1 MNVSRIVLVAVFCL
15 AASCLS
21 PRALRAEAP
30 EYVWIEAEDF
40 DRTNVPDPKAP
51 FPGDL
56 SEAEKAKLSG
66 GAWVR
71 PAGPA
76 GKGPYAMEWDFQA
89 PSTGDYDVWVRKFW
103 KHGPFRW
110 RIDKGPWRTC
120 GRDIALHSG
129 TYLRLHIGT
138 NWVFLGQQRLGRG
151 EHTLRVEML
160 EPKGGGAL
168 DCFALSRGTF
178 QPRGK
183 LKPGEVSG
191 ESEEGFFAW
200 EPPADPLREDCP
212 IDLRSLNEPEAGAG
226 GFVRRKGDHFVLGD
240 GTPVRFWMVQ
250 GDALMSMRKA
260 MVDHHARRLAKYGVN
275 LVRLGMLGMFNHW
288 KAGDDEAFA
297 AKLDRLHYLI
307 AALKREGIYVYL
319 GHLYWHTHVRV
330 SEDDGFPG
338 HGQGAAPVARLF
350 VDPRMQQWYKQWVRK
365 LVTTPNP
372 YTKLPVAKDPG
383 VAIVEIQNESS
394 MFFWTFKPDGFVP
407 STREMLQR
415 SFGQWAAKRYGS
427 TSAALKA
434 WGDEK
439 APKGDQPRRGLLGL
453 YPISLLTGAEWA
465 APQRN
470 EKRATDQLHWMFELQ
485 MGFYRDMVADWRN
498 ELGVRTMI
506 SCSNWVTADPKVLG
520 TIERYTYTAGDVI
533 CRNSYY
539 GVDYRPRPNRG
550 YAVDVGDTFLGRSAL
565 TPPSLPQP
573 MTVAHVNHHP
583 YMITENNWT
592 RPNRYRAE
600 WPFLVATYARMMG
613 VDGWTFFALD
623 TPAWNT
629 SMNVW
634 EVNTP
639 TILGQFPAAARIYRE
654 GLVAEAPTVVNDR
667 LSLNDLLRMKGS
679 NVYEMSGRDI
689 HWESL
694 LGDYARNSAEGMN
707 VDPMAFF
714 VGKVNR
720 EVTTD
725 KPSKLTLHDLPAN
738 IDHRAKIVTSVTGEL
753 RWDYGKGVVTVETPR
768 AQGACGFLAK
778 AGRIE
783 LADLTLQVGNDY
795 AAVLVVSLDGKPI
808 KASRRLLV
816 QVATEDRPYGFE
828 TQPVGDY
835 RRITDLGGYPL
846 TVRKID
852 ATVTLKASA
861 GTKATV
867 LDGNGDR
874 TDRRAEA
881 TVDDGDLVIEL
892 PAEAIYTLIER
903 P

>member
-1 MNVSRIVLVAVFCL
+1 MNVSRPSLAVIALF
-15 AASCLS
+15 AAICLS
-21 PRALRAEAP
+21 PLGVLAETLDYA
-30 EYVWIEAEDF
+30 WIEAEDVT
-40 DRTNVPDPKAP
+40 RTNVPKPEAP
-51 FPGDL
+51 FPSDL
-56 SEAEKAKLSG
+56 SAEEKAKLSG
-66 GAWVR
+66 GAWVH
-71 PAGPA
+71 PTGPA
-76 GKGPYAMEWDFQA
+76 GKGPYWLAWDFQA
-89 PSTGDYDVWVRKFW
+89 PSTGQYDVWVRKFW

-110 RIDKGPWRTC
+110 RIDKGPWQTC

-138 NWVFLGQQRLGRG
+138 NWVFLGQVRLARG
-151 EHTLRVEML
+151 KHTLQVEML
-160 EPKGGGAL
+160 DPAGGGAL
-168 DCFALSRGTF
+168 DCFALTRGTF

-191 ESEEGFFAW
+191 KSEEGFFAW
-200 EPPADPLREDCP
+200 EPPADPLRDDCP
-212 IDLRSLNEPEAGAG
+212 IDLRSLNEPQAGAE
-226 GFVRRKGDHFVLGD
+226 GFVRRDGEGFVLGD

-250 GDALMSMRKA
+250 GDGLMSMKKP

-275 LVRLGMLGMFNHW
+275 LVRLGMLGMFNDW
-288 KAGDDEAFA
+288 KAGNEESLS
-297 AKLDRLHYLI
+297 KRLDRLHYLI

-319 GHLYWHTHVRV
+319 GHLYWHTHVQV

-338 HGQGAAPVARLF
+338 HGGGKAPVARLF

-372 YTKLPVAKDPG
+372 YTKLPIARDPG
-383 VAIVEIQNESS
+383 VAVVEIQNESS
-394 MFFWTFKPDGFVP
+394 MFFWTFKPASFVP
-407 STREMLQR
+407 STRELLQR

-427 TSAALKA
+427 ASSALKK
-434 WGDEK
+434 WGPEK
-439 APKGDQPRRGLLGL
+439 APKGDDPRRGLLGL
-453 YPISLLTGAEWA
+453 YPVGLLTGAEWA
-465 APQRN
+465 PPQRN
-470 EKRATDQLHWMFELQ
+470 EQRAVDQLRWMFELQ

-498 ELGVRTMI
+498 ELGVKTMI
-506 SCSNWVTADPKVLG
+506 SCSNWVSADPKVLG
-520 TIERYTYTAGDVI
+520 TLERYTYTAGDVI

-539 GVDYRPRPNRG
+539 GVDYKPRPKRG

-573 MTVAHVNHHP
+573 LTVAHVNHHP

-600 WPFLVATYARMMG
+600 WPFLVATYARLMG

-634 EVNTP
+634 ELNTP
-639 TILGQFPAAARIYRE
+639 TILGQFPAAARIYRQ

-694 LGDYARNSAEGMN
+694 IGDYARNSAEGMN

-725 KPSKLTLHDLPAN
+725 EPSRLTMTDLAAN
-738 IDHRAKIVTSVTGEL
+738 IDHREKIVTSATKEL
-753 RWDYGKGVVTVETPR
+753 RWDYEDGVVTVDTPR
-768 AQGACGFLAK
+768 AQGACGFLAER
-778 AGRIE
+778 GRIE
-783 LADLTLQVGNDY
+783 LADVTLEVGNDY
-795 AAVLVVSLDGKPI
+795 ASVLVVSLDGKPI
-808 KASRRLLV
+808 KASQRLLV
-816 QVATEDRPYGFE
+816 QVATEDHPHGFK
-828 TQPVGDY
+828 TRPVGDY
-835 RRITDLGGYPL
+835 QRITDLGGYPL
-846 TVRKID
+846 NVRKID
-852 ATVTLKASA
+852 ATVTLHAKAGA
-861 GTKATV
+861 KATV
-867 LDGNGDR
+867 LDGNGDP
-874 TDRRAEA
+874 TDRNAR
-881 TVDDGDLVIEL
+881 TSVRDGHLVITL
-892 PAEAIYTLIER
+892 PPEAIYTLVER